1 MPAEPDRAPGP
12 TALRVLVVDD
22 QFLIRSGLTALLTAA
37 PGYEVVGE
45 AEDGETAVR
54 LAAET
59 RPDVI
64 LMDIRMPG
72 IDGITAT
79 ERILSA
85 SASASASAAPTTSAD
100 TASAA
105 PTGPGPRP
113 KVLMLTTFDSDEYVF
128 RALRVGAGGFLF
140 KDTPP
145 ERLLAAIA
153 TVHAGEMLFS
163 PGALRGLV
171 DTYAAPAPVCATRPG
186 LDTLT
191 PREREVLGLVG
202 GGLSNADIA
211 ARLVLSPA
219 TVKTHVHRC
228 MSKLGLSS
236 RAQAVVV
243 AHESGFAA
251 RLP

>member
-1 MPAEPDRAPGP
+1 MPS
-12 TALRVLVVDD
+12 VLVVDD
-22 QFLIRSGLTALLTAA
+22 QFLIRSGLAALLTAA
-37 PGYEVVGE
+37 PGFEVAGQ
-45 AEDGETAVR
+45 AADGEEAVR

-59 RPDVI
+59 RPDVV

-72 IDGITAT
+72 TDGIEAT
-79 ERILSA
+79 ERIL
-85 SASASASAAPTTSAD
+85 AAHAD
-100 TASAA
+100 GAGGA
-105 PTGPGPRP
+105 GGGP
-113 KVLMLTTFDSDEYVF
+113 KVLVLTTFDTDEYVF
-128 RALRVGAGGFLF
+128 RALRVGASGFLL

-145 ERLLAAIA
+145 DRLLAAIA

-163 PGALRGLV
+163 PRALRGLI
-171 DTYAAPAPVCATRPG
+171 DTYAAPVARPPHPG

-202 GGLSNADIA
+202 AGLPNADIA
-211 ARLVLSPA
+211 ERLFLSAA

-243 AHESGFAA
+243 AHEFGLAA
-251 RLP
+251 RMP

>member
-1 MPAEPDRAPGP
+1 M
-12 TALRVLVVDD
+12 LRVLVVDD

-72 IDGITAT
+72 IDGIAAT
-79 ERILSA
+79 ERIL
-85 SASASASAAPTTSAD
+85 AA
-100 TASAA
+100 AA
-105 PTGPGPRP
+105 ATESGPRP

-145 ERLLAAIA
+145 DRLLAAIA

-171 DTYAAPAPVCATRPG
+171 DTYAAPAAVRAPRPG

-191 PREREVLGLVG
+191 PREREILGLVG
-202 GGLSNADIA
+202 AGLSNAEIA
-211 ARLVLSPA
+211 GRLVLSAA

-243 AHESGFAA
+243 AYEFGLAA
-251 RLP
+251 RLG

>member
-1 MPAEPDRAPGP
+1 MPS
-12 TALRVLVVDD
+12 VLVVDD

-37 PGYEVVGE
+37 PGFEVVGE
-45 AEDGETAVR
+45 AADGEEAVR

-59 RPDVI
+59 RPDVV

-72 IDGITAT
+72 TDGIAAT
-79 ERILSA
+79 ERIV
-85 SASASASAAPTTSAD
+85 AARGDGRGGAD
-100 TASAA
+100 GQGGPDSQGGPDGAVG
-105 PTGPGPRP
+105 PDGPGGGP
-113 KVLMLTTFDSDEYVF
+113 KVLVLTTFDSDEYVF
-128 RALRVGAGGFLF
+128 RALRVGASGFLL

-145 ERLLAAIA
+145 DRLLAAIA

-163 PGALRGLV
+163 PRALRGLI
-171 DTYAAPAPVCATRPG
+171 DTYAAPVVRPPHPG
-186 LDTLT
+186 LDALT

-202 GGLSNADIA
+202 AGLPNADIA
-211 ARLVLSPA
+211 ERLVLSAA

-243 AHESGFAA
+243 AHEFGLAA
-251 RLP
+251 RMP

>member
-1 MPAEPDRAPGP
+1 MPS
-12 TALRVLVVDD
+12 VLVVDD

-37 PGYEVVGE
+37 PGFEVVGE
-45 AEDGETAVR
+45 AADGEEAVR

-72 IDGITAT
+72 TDGIAAT
-79 ERILSA
+79 ERILA
-85 SASASASAAPTTSAD
+85 GRRDPAD
-100 TASAA
+100 
-105 PTGPGPRP
+105 GGP
-113 KVLMLTTFDSDEYVF
+113 KVLVLTTFDSDEHVLG
-128 RALRVGAGGFLF
+128 ALRVGASGFLV

-163 PGALRGLV
+163 PRALRGLV
-171 DTYAAPAPVCATRPG
+171 DTYAARVPVRAPHPG

-191 PREREVLGLVG
+191 PRERQVLALVG
-202 GGLSNADIA
+202 AGLSNAEIA
-211 ARLVLSPA
+211 GRLVLSAA

-228 MSKLGLSS
+228 MSKLALSS

-243 AHESGFAA
+243 AHEFGFAA
-251 RLP
+251 RMP

>member
-1 MPAEPDRAPGP
+1 MPS
-12 TALRVLVVDD
+12 VLVVDD

-37 PGYEVVGE
+37 PGYEVAGE
-45 AEDGETAVR
+45 AADGEEAVR

-59 RPDVI
+59 RPDVV

-72 IDGITAT
+72 TDGIEAT
-79 ERILSA
+79 ERIL
-85 SASASASAAPTTSAD
+85 AAHGGGAD
-100 TASAA
+100 GTNRTDGAGGTGGPDGAA
-105 PTGPGPRP
+105 GAGGP
-113 KVLMLTTFDSDEYVF
+113 KVLVLTTFDSDEYVF
-128 RALRVGAGGFLF
+128 RALRVGASGFLL

-145 ERLLAAIA
+145 DRLLAAIA

-163 PGALRGLV
+163 PRALRGLI
-171 DTYAAPAPVCATRPG
+171 DTYAAPVVRPPHPG

-202 GGLSNADIA
+202 AGLPNADIA
-211 ARLVLSPA
+211 ERLVLSAA

-243 AHESGFAA
+243 AHEFGLAA
-251 RLP
+251 RMP

>member
-1 MPAEPDRAPGP
+1 MPS
-12 TALRVLVVDD
+12 VLVVDD

-45 AEDGETAVR
+45 AADGEEAVR

-59 RPDVI
+59 RPDVV

-72 IDGITAT
+72 TDGIAAT
-79 ERILSA
+79 ERIL
-85 SASASASAAPTTSAD
+85 AARRDSPD
-100 TASAA
+100 
-105 PTGPGPRP
+105 GPDGGP
-113 KVLMLTTFDSDEYVF
+113 KVLVLTTFDSDEYVF
-128 RALRVGAGGFLF
+128 RALRVGASGFLV

-145 ERLLAAIA
+145 DRLLAAIA

-163 PGALRGLV
+163 PRALRGLI
-171 DTYAAPAPVCATRPG
+171 DTYAAPVARPPHPG
-186 LDTLT
+186 LDALT

-202 GGLSNADIA
+202 AGLPNADIA
-211 ARLVLSPA
+211 ERLVLSAA

-243 AHESGFAA
+243 AHEFGLAA
-251 RLP
+251 RMP

>member
-1 MPAEPDRAPGP
+1 MPAERERERGREQQREQEKEGVAVPGA
-12 TALRVLVVDD
+12 TVLRVLVVDD

-45 AEDGETAVR
+45 AEDGEAAVR

-79 ERILSA
+79 ERILAA
-85 SASASASAAPTTSAD
+85 SASSPTER
-100 TASAA
+100 
-105 PTGPGPRP
+105 GPRP

-145 ERLLAAIA
+145 DRLLAAIA

-171 DTYAAPAPVCATRPG
+171 DTYAAPGAARAPRPG

-202 GGLSNADIA
+202 AGLSNADIA

-243 AHESGFAA
+243 AHESGLAA

>member
-1 MPAEPDRAPGP
+1 MTAEPPPEEEG
-12 TALRVLVVDD
+12 TTVLRVLVVDD

-45 AEDGETAVR
+45 AEDGDAAVR
-54 LAAET
+54 LAART

-72 IDGITAT
+72 TDGITAT
-79 ERILSA
+79 ERIL
-85 SASASASAAPTTSAD
+85 AAAE
-100 TASAA
+100 
-105 PTGPGPRP
+105 PGARP

-145 ERLLAAIA
+145 ARLLAAIA

-171 DTYAAPAPVCATRPG
+171 DTYAAPAAVAPRAARPG
-186 LDTLT
+186 MDTLT
-191 PREREVLGLVG
+191 PREREILGLVG
-202 GGLSNADIA
+202 AGLSNADIA
-211 ARLVLSPA
+211 ARLVLSAA

-228 MSKLGLSS
+228 MSKLGLAS

-243 AHESGFAA
+243 AHEFGLAV
-251 RLP
+251 RLS